1 MKNIWLISYQLDGV
15 AAGPSIRFQRY
26 AEHFQNN
33 GYRLTF
39 VTKRINNLPHFEKRD
54 KFDIVRIDANFRFL
68 HHTLFIFKALLL
80 AIKRRKEINTVLTF
94 SITTLS
100 IWLLPIIK
108 IKKLP
113 VFYINTMALSKQF
126 ISGYGIIGKYYNLLH
141 EKLYGVLYRNLS
153 GVITSTDALK
163 SGFASFNLPN
173 NKLIKIYNGVNVDVF
188 KPVSIDEKRIVRK
201 QLGLSDNQFIF
212 LFVGLKTERKGLRDL
227 LEAWESWSEKSNCQL
242 VLIGDNKPEA
252 NPADFN
258 IFWNNYTD
266 SKIPN
271 SNIINRENQK
281 NVVDYF
287 KAADCF
293 VFLSQKEGMP
303 NVLLEAMSCGLPVI
317 LTEFEGFSK
326 DYGEHGVH
334 YISVKRDK
342 SEIINGLNLI
352 FTNVKLRNE
361 IGEHAHHKMFNEFKL
376 ANSINAYIKLFEF
389 KSNTQ

>member
-54 KFDIVRIDANFRFL
+54 KFDIVRIGANFRFL

-100 IWLLPIIK
+100 IWLLPLIK
-108 IKKLP
+108 LVKLP
-113 VFYINTMALSKQF
+113 VFYINTMALSQNF
-126 ISGYGIIGKYYNLLH
+126 ISGYGAMGKLYNLLH
-141 EKLYGVLYRNLS
+141 VMLYGILYRNIN
-153 GVITSTDALK
+153 GIVTSTDALK
-163 SGFASFNLPN
+163 SSFTSFNLPSH
-173 NKLIKIYNGVNVDVF
+173 KLIKIYNGVNVDTF
-188 KPVSIDEKRIVRK
+188 KPVSIDEKLETRK
-201 QLGLSDNQFIF
+201 KLGLSEHQLIF

-227 LEAWESWSEKSNCQL
+227 LEAWESWPESSKCQL

-252 NPADFN
+252 NPESFN
-258 IFWNNYTD
+258 AFWNNYLNN
-266 SKIPN
+266 KIPN
-271 SNIINRENQK
+271 SNIVNRENQK

-326 DYGEHGVH
+326 DYGHHGAH

-342 SEIINGLNLI
+342 AEIINSLNLI
-352 FTNVKLRNE
+352 YTNAELRTK
-361 IGEHAHHKMFNEFKL
+361 IGEQAHQKMYNEFKL
-376 ANSINAYIKLFEF
+376 ANSIKAYTNLFEL
-389 KSNTQ
+389 KSNT